1 LRQCEDGG
9 GKNQKG
15 GSMAYVTMK
24 QLLEAGVHFGH
35 QTKRWDPKMKPYIFG
50 ARNGIYIIDL
60 QQTVKM
66 FKAAYDFIKG
76 VTAGNKKVLFV
87 GTKKQAQSAIEEEA
101 KRCGALYVTQRW
113 LGGMLTNFS
122 TIKKGID
129 RLNELEAMKTEGRME
144 AVTKKEALL
153 LERER
158 IKLEKYMKGI
168 KDMTELPGAVFVID
182 VRKEGIAIKE
192 AKRLGIPVAAV
203 VDTNCSPDNVDYII
217 PGNDDAIRAIQLFA
231 SAISDACIE
240 GNQIYEQNLQAV
252 TDKQTSA
259 KPTATEVSVIS

>member
-1 LRQCEDGG
+1 
-9 GKNQKG
+9 
-15 GSMAYVTMK
+15 
-24 QLLEAGVHFGH
+24 
-35 QTKRWDPKMKPYIFG
+35 
-50 ARNGIYIIDL
+50 
-60 QQTVKM
+60 
-66 FKAAYDFIKG
+66 
-76 VTAGNKKVLFV
+76 
-87 GTKKQAQSAIEEEA
+87 
-101 KRCGALYVTQRW
+101 
-113 LGGMLTNFS
+113 
-122 TIKKGID
+122 
-129 RLNELEAMKTEGRME
+129 
-144 AVTKKEALL
+144 
-153 LERER
+153 
-158 IKLEKYMKGI
+158 MKGI